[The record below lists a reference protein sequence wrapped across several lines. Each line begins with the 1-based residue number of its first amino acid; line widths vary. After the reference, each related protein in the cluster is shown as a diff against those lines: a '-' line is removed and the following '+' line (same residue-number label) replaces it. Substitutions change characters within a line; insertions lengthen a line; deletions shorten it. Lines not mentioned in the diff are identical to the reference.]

1 MTQRL
6 GVALVLML
14 TGCGGSTLRVAQ
26 DDTGNGAPVS
36 LAPAPDSEPDS
47 AVNPGRDSGANAS
60 GDSAAVVPPST
71 PSQTEASG
79 SARPDSSVA
88 QGYAPLAQG
97 TELEVRRIGEW
108 TNTGISESRR
118 LVIRDANAWAGFWA
132 ELGVGERPAVD
143 FTKDLVLAVAAGQ
156 RSTGGYEIEIE
167 RVTQTG
173 GALAVEVQETSPGP
187 NCVTTSALT
196 QPVDVVLVPAAGVQ
210 SWSFTERKEVQ
221 GCR

>member
-47 AVNPGRDSGANAS
+47 AVSTGK
-60 GDSAAVVPPST
+60 DSAAVVPPLT
-71 PSQTEASG
+71 PSQTVASD

-88 QGYAPLAQG
+88 QGYAPSAQG
-97 TELEVRRIGEW
+97 AELEVRRIGEW

-143 FTKDLVLAVAAGQ
+143 FTKDLVLVVAAGQ
-156 RSTGGYEIEIE
+156 RSTGGYGIEIE

-173 GALAVEVQETSPGP
+173 GALTVEVQETSPGP

-196 QPVDVVLVPAAGVQ
+196 QPVDVVLVPGAGVH